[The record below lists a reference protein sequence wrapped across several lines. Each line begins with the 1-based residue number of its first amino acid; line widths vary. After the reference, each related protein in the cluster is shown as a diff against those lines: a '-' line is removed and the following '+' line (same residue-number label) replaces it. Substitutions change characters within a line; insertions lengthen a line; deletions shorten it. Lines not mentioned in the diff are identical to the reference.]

1 MPQRVFLLSGEK
13 EVRNFFLHY
22 LIPRIGQYLMVIF
35 IGVTLIFII
44 PRFSPNDP
52 VERQISQM
60 MMSGSQVSPEAIIH
74 LREALTE
81 MYGLSGSSW
90 EQYLAFW
97 GRLFRGDL
105 GPSLST
111 FPTPVIHLIATA
123 MPWTLGLMLTAVL
136 ISWTIGNVLGGLAA
150 YYTESKTMQAID
162 VLSQAVRPIP
172 YYIMS
177 LVLLV
182 IFAYYIPIFPFHGAY
197 PPGTHPVLSFSFA
210 LTVIKHSILPMLSL
224 VLVGMGGWF
233 IGMRAL
239 ASNIISEDYVVYAE
253 NTGLHGRTIVFN
265 YVIRN
270 ALLPQITGLAL
281 QLGLIFNG
289 ALIMEVVY
297 GYPGM
302 GTLTLQA
309 VMANDY
315 TLIMG
320 ITIFSIIG
328 VATSVLILDLIYP
341 FFDPRVRHQ

>member
-1 MPQRVFLLSGEK
+1 MFLLSGEP
-13 EVRNFFLHY
+13 EVRNFILRY
-22 LIPRIGQYLMVIF
+22 LIPRIGQYFMVIF
-35 IGVTLIFII
+35 LGVTLTFVI
-44 PRFSPNDP
+44 PRLSPNDP
-52 VERQISQM
+52 VERQVTQI

-81 MYGLSGSSW
+81 MYGLSGGPV

-97 GRLFRGDL
+97 GRLLRGDL
-105 GPSLST
+105 GPSLSS
-111 FPTPVIHLIATA
+111 FPTPVTHLITTA
-123 MPWTLGLMLTAVL
+123 MPWTLGLLFIAVM
-136 ISWTIGNVLGGLAA
+136 ISWIVGNLLGGLAG
-150 YYTESKTMQAID
+150 YYTESNVMRVID

-172 YYIMS
+172 YYIMA
-177 LVLLV
+177 LVLLAV
-182 IFAYYIPIFPFHGAY
+182 FAYYIPIFPFSGAY
-197 PPGTHPVLSFSFA
+197 PPGARVEFSLPTV
-210 LTVIKHSILPMLSL
+210 LTVIRHSILPALSL
-224 VLVGMGGWF
+224 VLIGIGGWF

-253 NTGLHGRTIVFN
+253 NAGLRDRTIVFS
-265 YVIRN
+265 YIIRN

-289 ALIMEVVY
+289 ALIMEVVF

-328 VATSVLILDLIYP
+328 VATTVLILDLIYP

>member
-1 MPQRVFLLSGEK
+1 MRKFILS
-13 EVRNFFLHY
+13 Y
-22 LIPRIGQYLMVIF
+22 LIPRIGQYFMVIF
-35 IGVTLIFII
+35 LGVTLTFVI
-44 PRFSPNDP
+44 PRLSPNDP
-52 VERQISQM
+52 VERQVSQI
-60 MMSGSQVSPEAIIH
+60 MMSGSQVSPEAVEH

-81 MYGLSGSSW
+81 MYGLSGGTW

-97 GRLFRGDL
+97 SRLLRGDL

-111 FPTPVIHLIATA
+111 FPTPVTHLITTA
-123 MPWTLGLMLTAVL
+123 MPWTLGLLLIAVL
-136 ISWTIGNVLGGLAA
+136 ISWLVGNILGGLAG
-150 YYTESKTMQAID
+150 YYTDSPLMRVID
-162 VLSQAVRPIP
+162 VVSQAVRPIP
-172 YYIMS
+172 YYIMA
-177 LVLLV
+177 LVLLAT
-182 IFAYYIPIFPFHGAY
+182 FAYYLPIFPFSGAY
-197 PPGTHPVLSFSFA
+197 PPGTRISFTLPFA
-210 LTVIKHSILPMLSL
+210 LTVIKHSILPALSL
-224 VLVGMGGWF
+224 VLIGIGGWF

-253 NTGLHGRTIVFN
+253 NAGLPERTIVFS

-289 ALIMEVVY
+289 ALIMEVVF

-328 VATSVLILDLIYP
+328 VATTVLILDLIYP
-341 FFDPRVRHQ
+341 LFDPRVRHQ